1 MPARDAPVTPE
12 AVDTFAEAL
21 ARHMKPVYIVLFGSY
36 AEGAPDARS
45 DLDLLVVVETDRPPR
60 ERKAPF
66 HDTIRE
72 APCPT
77 DVIMRTPTEVRRWLG
92 TPNHIVTEAFEK
104 GTVLYEAPD
113 AKPFRPTSN
122 RHREWAGEFV
132 EKAESDLLTV
142 RRVLE
147 MEDGPTDT
155 PAFHAQ
161 QAAEKALKAM
171 LTVHEIDAPYT
182 HELPELV
189 DALPDAGPSLEL
201 WRADLKYRSTAWPC
215 ATRWECRTRHARR
228 CAAPSRRPRRCCAAP
243 APRSGRATT
252 KQTTNPMAP
261 NPTADSAAG
270 APRAPA
276 W

>member
-1 MPARDAPVTPE
+1 MMKTPARDAPVTPE

-21 ARHMKPVYIVLFGSY
+21 ARRMEPACIVLFGSY
-36 AEGAPDARS
+36 AEGAPGARS

-60 ERKAPF
+60 ERKIPF
-66 HDTIRE
+66 YDTIRE

-77 DVIMRTPTEVRRWLG
+77 DVIVRTPAEVRRWIG

-113 AKPFRPTSN
+113 AEPFRPMSS
-122 RHREWAGEFV
+122 RHREWAGEFI
-132 EKAESDLLTV
+132 EKAESDLLTA

-201 WRADLKYRSTAWPC
+201 WRADLREISKYGVAVRYPLGMPD
-215 ATRWECRTRHARR
+215 
-228 CAAPSRRPRRCCAAP
+228 PSREEVRRAIAA
-243 APRSGRATT
+243 AAEMLRRARAEVGEGEADGDESNGDESSG
-252 KQTTNPMAP
+252 
-261 NPTADSAAG
+261 
-270 APRAPA
+270 
-276 W
+276 